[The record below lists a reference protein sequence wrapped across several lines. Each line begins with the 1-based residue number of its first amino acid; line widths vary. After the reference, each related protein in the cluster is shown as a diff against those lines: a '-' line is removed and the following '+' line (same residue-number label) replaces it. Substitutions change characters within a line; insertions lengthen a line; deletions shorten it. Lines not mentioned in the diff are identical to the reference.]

1 MPEKAEVLAEYTT
14 DYDRLRS
21 QKARNVGSVELRIL
35 TNLAFISGEHWVG
48 AQNRVLFTRRRDP
61 NKLHLV
67 FNIAAQMLYK
77 IMGRLSSIAPVF
89 RARADKQNP
98 RSIANAAVVD
108 KLIRALD
115 EKLDQPSRIW
125 EILWWVAVGG
135 VAFEYVPWVKDATM
149 EPMPQFDEATGEL
162 LWTHVPT
169 GEQVP
174 ESQHQQMLAQGAPK
188 EQFEVVEEMVLTGDV
203 GSEVLSPLQVFI
215 DASVRSIEDLA
226 PDQAVYIAK
235 IRTLGWI
242 EANYDVSEETIEG
255 IQDAREVRILSTDL
269 KQFGDPTGSVHLQ
282 DLIPRIQGTRT
293 DNDPDLAV
301 VVERFQPLSAKHP
314 RGRYSVFIP
323 GEQLL
328 LDDDNP
334 YGFIPLVDFHWGPTV
349 VSFWSNDYISDLIA
363 PQRFLNK
370 RISQLGEQAN
380 ASLYANE
387 LLGPTLKREDIPS
400 DYPAPIEHGLSDQ
413 GVKMIQRRDP
423 PDLPAWFMQS
433 IDLTLKLLREVGG
446 GVDLFQEQSFP
457 GQMRGPMA
465 VPMLQELLDTQW
477 GNLYRHLGER
487 LAKVKEMRMNRV
499 KEYYPPFRTLHYTD
513 NSMKDEVFIF
523 QTSEILRAGTDYSI
537 TVERGS
543 LLPEMRA
550 LREARVREHLESP
563 LSILYIDERT
573 GKLDKEKIAA
583 DLSMGD
589 AGREAAESKYR
600 KLTMSLIERL
610 WHGQPLPPQI
620 PMPFWNLRV
629 VMDELESEMATMEFL
644 GASEEIQVGFVTL
657 WNKCRQM
664 MADAADRR
672 DAGMQDQQIAGA
684 VAQAAQQAAAK
695 AAAEAIDM
703 AMEQMKASQQIAP
716 QAPAALAQAMAQQQQ
731 QQGGPPQQGP
741 PPRGPRPQPG
751 GPPRPPRPPMMG

>member
-1 MPEKAEVLAEYTT
+1 MADKAERLAEYTT
-14 DYDRLRS
+14 DYDRLRA
-21 QKARNVGSVELRIL
+21 QKARTVGSVELRIL
-35 TNLAFISGEHWVG
+35 TNLAFVSGEHWVG

-67 FNIAAQMLYK
+67 FNIAAQMLGK

-89 RARADKQNP
+89 RARADKQDP
-98 RSIANAAVVD
+98 RSIANASVVD
-108 KLIRALD
+108 KLIKSLD
-115 EKLDQPSRIW
+115 EKLDQPSRTW
-125 EILWWVAVGG
+125 EILWWTAVGG

-162 LWTHVPT
+162 LWTHIAS

-174 ESQHQQMLAQGAPK
+174 ESLRQQALAQGAPK

-215 DASVRSIEDLA
+215 DASVRSIDDLA

-242 EANYDVSEETIEG
+242 EANYDLDKTTIQN
-255 IQDAREVRILSTDL
+255 IKDAREVRILSTDL
-269 KQFGDPTGSVHLQ
+269 KQFGDPTGAVHLQ

-301 VVERFQPLSAKHP
+301 VVERYQPMSAKHP
-314 RGRYSVFIP
+314 RGRYTAFIP
-323 GEQLL
+323 GEQILV
-328 LDDDNP
+328 DEDNP

-349 VSFWSNDYISDLIA
+349 ASFWSNDYVSDLIA

-370 RISQLGEQAN
+370 RLSQLGEQAN
-380 ASLYANE
+380 ASIYANE
-387 LLGPTLKREDIPS
+387 LLGPALKREDIAA
-400 DYPAPIEHGLSDQ
+400 DYPAPIENGLNEQ
-413 GVKMIQRRDP
+413 GAKMVQRRDP
-423 PDLPAWFMQS
+423 PDLPSWFMQS
-433 IDLTLKLLREVGG
+433 IDLTLKLLREGAG
-446 GVDLFQEQSFP
+446 GVELFQEQKFP

-487 LAKVKEMRMNRV
+487 MGKVKEMRMNRV
-499 KEYYPPFRTLHYTD
+499 KEFYPPFRTLHYTD

-543 LLPEMRA
+543 LIPEMRA
-550 LREARVREHLESP
+550 LREARIREHLQSP

-573 GKLDKEKIAA
+573 GRVDKEKIAA

-589 AGREAAESKYR
+589 AGREDAEAKYR
-600 KLTMSLIERL
+600 KLTMHLIERM
-610 WHGQPLPPQI
+610 WQGQPLPPQI

-629 VMDELESEMATMEFL
+629 VMDELESEMASMEFL
-644 GASEEIQVGFVTL
+644 GASPEIQEGFVSF
-657 WNKCRQM
+657 WNKCRELLM
-664 MADAADRR
+664 EASERR
-672 DAGMQDQQIAGA
+672 QQGAQDQQVQGA

-703 AMEQMKASQQIAP
+703 AMDQLKASQQVAP
-716 QAPAALAQAMAQQQQ
+716 QAPDALAQAMAQA
-731 QQGGPPQQGP
+731 QQGP
-741 PPRGPRPQPG
+741 AGPPRG
-751 GPPRPPRPPMMG
+751 

>member
-1 MPEKAEVLAEYTT
+1 MADKAEQLADYTT
-14 DYDRLRS
+14 DYNRLRA
-21 QKARNVGSVELRIL
+21 QKARTVGSVELRIL

-48 AQNRVLFTRRRDP
+48 TQNRVLFTRRRDP

-67 FNIAAQMLYK
+67 FNIAAQMLGK

-89 RARADKQNP
+89 RARADKQDPN
-98 RSIANAAVVD
+98 SIANAAVVD
-108 KLIRALD
+108 KLIKALD
-115 EKLDQPSRIW
+115 EKLDQSSRTW
-125 EILWWVAVGG
+125 EVLWWAAVGG
-135 VAFEYVPWVKDATM
+135 VAFEYVPWVKDACM

-162 LWTHVPT
+162 LWTHVVS

-174 ESQHQQMLAQGAPK
+174 ESLRQQALAQGAPK

-215 DASVRSIEDLA
+215 DASVRSVDDLA

-242 EANYDVSEETIEG
+242 EANYDLSAETIQN
-255 IQDAREVRILSTDL
+255 IKDAREVRILSTDL

-293 DNDPDLAV
+293 DDDPDLAV
-301 VVERFQPLSAKHP
+301 VVERYQPMSGVNP
-314 RGRYSVFIP
+314 RGKYTAFVP
-323 GEQLL
+323 GEQIL
-328 LDDDNP
+328 LDTENP

-349 VSFWSNDYISDLIA
+349 ASFWSNDYVSDLIA

-370 RISQLGEQAN
+370 RLSQLGEQAN
-380 ASLYANE
+380 ASIYANE
-387 LLGPTLKREDIPS
+387 LLGPALKREDIAA
-400 DYPAPIEHGLSDQ
+400 DYPAPIENGLNEQ
-413 GVKMIQRRDP
+413 GAKMVQRRDP
-423 PDLPAWFMQS
+423 PDLPTWFMQS
-433 IDLTLKLLREVGG
+433 IDLTLKLLREVAG
-446 GVDLFQEQSFP
+446 GVDLFQESKFP

-477 GNLYRHLGER
+477 GNLYRHLGQR
-487 LAKVKEMRMNRV
+487 MAKVKEMRVNRV
-499 KEYYPPFRTLHYTD
+499 KEFYPPFRTLHYTD

-543 LLPEMRA
+543 LIPEMRA
-550 LREARVREHLESP
+550 LREARIREHLESP

-573 GKLDKEKIAA
+573 GKIDKEKIAS
-583 DLSMGD
+583 DLAMGD
-589 AGREAAESKYR
+589 AGREDAESKYR
-600 KLTMSLIERL
+600 KLAMHLVERL
-610 WHGQPLPPQI
+610 WQGQALPPQI

-644 GASEEIQVGFVTL
+644 GASPEIQQGFVAF
-657 WNKCRQM
+657 WNKCRALLM
-664 MADAADRR
+664 EASERR
-672 DAGMQDQQIAGA
+672 QQGAQNQQVQGA

-703 AMEQMKASQQIAP
+703 ALEQFRASQDIAP
-716 QAPAALAQAMAQQQQ
+716 QAPEALAQAMAA
-731 QQGGPPQQGP
+731 QQGP
-741 PPRGPRPQPG
+741 QGRPRG
-751 GPPRPPRPPMMG
+751 